1 MASLSAAHNARLT
14 GPAANK
20 LEELVAVIRLAAP
33 IVIIQVGMMLMG
45 TVDTMILGRL
55 SERALAAGALGN
67 TFSYGLLVPAMG
79 LIFAL
84 DPLIAQAWGA
94 GEKSQVARHFQRGLV
109 LAAVVSLPISLI
121 MWNATPLL
129 ALLRQNPEVIPDAAA
144 YLRGL
149 VAGNL
154 PFLVFI
160 VLRQSLTA
168 MGGLAQAVWAILVAN
183 LANAGVNWL
192 LVFGHWG
199 FPEMGVIG
207 SAYAT
212 AFARWLMVIVV
223 FLLARGTLQPLLGR
237 IGDERWRLDAYWGVA
252 RIGLPIAVLLSLEM
266 WLFSAVALIM
276 GSLGARELASHQI
289 ALNLAA
295 LSFQVPVGIAGAA
308 AARVGNAI
316 GRGDAAGARRS
327 ARVCLGMGAGVM
339 TLSAAAFAFLPGQLA
354 RLYTPDPHV
363 IALAATLIPIAA
375 LFQVFDGVQ
384 VVASGVLR
392 GAADTRVPALLGLIG
407 YWCIGLPLGYQLAFR
422 WGHGPQGLWWGL
434 TIALAAVATMLV
446 ARITWRFNRSV
457 ERVEVG

>member
-1 MASLSAAHNARLT
+1 MASAAQSARLV

-20 LEELVAVIRLAAP
+20 LEELGAVVRLAAP
-33 IVIIQVGMMLMG
+33 IVAIQVGMMLMG
-45 TVDTMILGRL
+45 TVDSMMLGRL
-55 SERALAAGALGN
+55 SQEALAAGALGN
-67 TFSYGLLVPAMG
+67 TISFGLLVPVMG

-94 GEKSQVARHFQRGLV
+94 GEREQVARHFQRGLV
-109 LAAVVSLPISLI
+109 LAAVLSLPLSLI
-121 MWNATPLL
+121 MWYAEPILV
-129 ALLRQNPEVIPDAAA
+129 LLRQNPAVIPEAKD

-149 VAGNL
+149 IAGNL
-154 PFLVFI
+154 PFLFFI

-168 MGGLAQAVWAILVAN
+168 MGQLAQAVWAILIANVAN
-183 LANAGVNWL
+183 VGANWL
-192 LVFGHWG
+192 LIFGHWG
-199 FPEMGVIG
+199 FPELGVIG

-212 AFARWLMVIVV
+212 AFSRWLMVAVI
-223 FLLARGTLQPLLGR
+223 FLLSLPTLRPLLGR
-237 IGDERWRLDAYWGVA
+237 IGTELWRRDAYWGVA

-316 GRGDAAGARRS
+316 GRRDAVGARRS

-339 TLSAAAFAFLPGQLA
+339 TVSAAAFAFLPGQLA
-354 RLYTPDPHV
+354 RFYTPDQEV

-384 VVASGVLR
+384 VVGSGVLR

-434 TIALAAVATMLV
+434 TIALAAVAAMLV

-457 ERVEVG
+457 DRVEVG